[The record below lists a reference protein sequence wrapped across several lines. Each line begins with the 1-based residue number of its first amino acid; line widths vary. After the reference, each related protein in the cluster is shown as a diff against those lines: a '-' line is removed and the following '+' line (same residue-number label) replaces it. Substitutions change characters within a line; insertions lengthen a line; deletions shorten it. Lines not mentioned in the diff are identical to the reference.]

1 MSAEL
6 RAIKIFLHERLKT
19 QIVPAD
25 IYTPREIL
33 GFLVSFAVQMIRTP
47 IIGGN
52 WKMNTDLESGMNL
65 ASCIVD
71 GVENCESCDVVVY
84 PPFPYLQAV
93 ESVVSSSSVRLG
105 SQNMSNEESG
115 AFTGE
120 VSALM
125 LKDIGATSV
134 LIGHSERRHVFGE
147 SDELISNKVSLGVE
161 HGVQVVLC
169 VGETLEER
177 EAGNTLT
184 VVLSQL
190 RAGLSKVESSQ
201 MGTIVIAYEP
211 VWAIGTGKT
220 ATPEDAQ
227 SVHAS
232 IRSTLDDMY
241 DSSIAQQTRIQY
253 GGSVK
258 PENASD
264 LFSCDDI
271 DGALVGGASLSADSF
286 IAIIMAAKNS

>member
-1 MSAEL
+1 MT
-6 RAIKIFLHERLKT
+6 K
-19 QIVPAD
+19 
-25 IYTPREIL
+25 
-33 GFLVSFAVQMIRTP
+33 RTP

-52 WKMNTDLESGMNL
+52 WKMNTDLEQAMNL
-65 ASCIVD
+65 AGCVVD
-71 GVENCESCDVVVY
+71 GTENGVSCEVVVY
-84 PPFPYLQAV
+84 PPFPFLQAV
-93 ESVVSSSSVRLG
+93 ESVVNSSSVSLG

-120 VSALM
+120 VNASM
-125 LKDIGATSV
+125 LKDVGVTSILV
-134 LIGHSERRHVFGE
+134 GHSERRHVFGE
-147 SDELISNKVSLGVE
+147 SDKLISKKVAVGIDQ
-161 HGVQVVLC
+161 GFQVVLC

-190 RAGLSKVESSQ
+190 RSGLSSVTSSQ
-201 MGTIVIAYEP
+201 MDGLVVAYEP

-227 SVHAS
+227 TVHAA
-232 IRSTLDDMY
+232 IRSALEGMY
-241 DSSIAQQTRIQY
+241 DSTIAQQTRIQY

-258 PENASD
+258 PENATN

-286 IAIIMAAKNS
+286 LSIIMATNNS